1 MPEPKVSVCLPCYN
15 RQDYVSESIESVLAQ
30 TFSNFELVIVDNC
43 STDNTPQIVTQYAQK
58 DSRIRF
64 IRNEYNMGIAS
75 SLNRAILLSIGQ
87 YIKFLF
93 SDDLLAPRCLE
104 VFIDVLDKN

>member
-1 MPEPKVSVCLPCYN
+1 
-15 RQDYVSESIESVLAQ
+15 
-30 TFSNFELVIVDNC
+30 
-43 STDNTPQIVTQYAQK
+43 
-58 DSRIRF
+58 
-64 IRNEYNMGIAS
+64 MGIAS

-104 VFIDVLDKN
+104 VFIDVLDKNSSVSLVTSFTKAFGKSDLVRDEKFFPATGLLNGRQSEQRDVQAEGFTYRVI